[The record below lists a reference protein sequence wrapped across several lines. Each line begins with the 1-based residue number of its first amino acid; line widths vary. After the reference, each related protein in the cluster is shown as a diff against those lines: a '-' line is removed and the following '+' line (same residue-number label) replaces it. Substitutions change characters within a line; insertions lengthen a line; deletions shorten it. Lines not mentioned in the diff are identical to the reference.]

1 MKKQLLNEINEIK
14 RLFGYQKGVVIS
26 EQLINPSST
35 IHATPPG
42 YGWSIMTP
50 ILKPMM
56 IKQGYEVKQ
65 GSDGKW
71 YSAEPVKSV
80 PDWDKV
86 VKYFSGNTDS
96 RWVFDSITISGDGT
110 YEILKMKSKDTNEPK
125 AMLRL
130 DGNYYFAHL
139 TNWKGRSGTV
149 EGTWKWEGNRPIIK
163 FEEKTKK
170 ASGYVPD
177 TDNDWGG
184 VTDDNKIMGLGAK
197 GSLVKEVQSML
208 ILAGYSGST
217 NSPITKDIEGC
228 KINYEKCD
236 GIYGKSTKEMVKQLQ
251 KDYDGLDDDGI
262 VGNQTYRA
270 LQGALSYAKV
280 K

>member
-1 MKKQLLNEINEIK
+1 MKKQLLNEINEMK

-26 EQLINPSST
+26 EQLINSSST
-35 IHATPPG
+35 IHTTPPG
-42 YGWSIMTP
+42 NGWTIMTP

-65 GSDGKW
+65 DSKGNW
-71 YSAEPVKSV
+71 YYAKPIKSV

-96 RWVFDSITISGDGT
+96 RWVFDSIRLDYDHFGDFDH
-110 YEILKMKSKDTNEPK
+110 EIIKMKSKDTNEPN
-125 AMLRL
+125 ATLEL
-130 DGNYYFAHL
+130 DFEFNATL
-139 TNWKGRSGTV
+139 KNWKGRSGTV

-177 TDNDWGG
+177 TDNDWSG

-197 GSLVKEVQSML
+197 GSLVKQLQNML
-208 ILAGYSGST
+208 IRAGYSGST
-217 NSPITKDIEGC
+217 NSPITKDVEGC
-228 KINYEKCD
+228 KTNYEKCD

-270 LQGALSYAKV
+270 LQWALG
-280 K
+280 

>member
-1 MKKQLLNEINEIK
+1 MKKQLLNEINEMK
-14 RLFGYQKGVVIS
+14 RLFGYQRGVVIS
-26 EQLINPSST
+26 EQT
-35 IHATPPG
+35 IHTTPPG
-42 YGWSIMTP
+42 NGWTKSPP
-50 ILKPMM
+50 IPKPAIPTM
-56 IKQGYEVKQ
+56 IKLANQKGYEVKQ
-65 GSDGKW
+65 DSKGNW
-71 YSAEPVKSV
+71 YYAKPIESV

-96 RWVFDSITISGDGT
+96 HWVFDSISGYIRDETI
-110 YEILKMKSKDTNEPK
+110 KMKSKDANQPNATLELNS
-125 AMLRL
+125 MS
-130 DGNYYFAHL
+130 FAHL
-139 TNWKGRSGTV
+139 KNWKGRSGHV
-149 EGTWKWEGNRPIIK
+149 NGTWKWEGNRPIIK

-177 TDNDWGG
+177 ADDEWFG

-228 KINYEKCD
+228 KIDYEKCD

-270 LQGALSYAKV
+270 LRGSLSYAKA

>member
-1 MKKQLLNEINEIK
+1 MKKQLLNEINEMK
-14 RLFGYQKGVVIS
+14 RLFGYQRGVVIS
-26 EQLINPSST
+26 EQT
-35 IHATPPG
+35 IHTTPPG
-42 YGWSIMTP
+42 EGWTKSPP
-50 ILKPMM
+50 IPKPAIPTM
-56 IKQGYEVKQ
+56 IKLANQKGYEVKQ
-65 GSDGKW
+65 DSKGNW
-71 YSAEPVKSV
+71 YYAKPIKSV

-96 RWVFDSITISGDGT
+96 RWVFDSIRLDFYNETI
-110 YEILKMKSKDTNEPK
+110 KMKSKDANEPN
-125 AMLRL
+125 ATLE
-130 DGNYYFAHL
+130 L
-139 TNWKGRSGTV
+139 TSTSSAYLENWKGRSGSV

-177 TDNDWGG
+177 TDNDWSG

-197 GSLVKEVQSML
+197 GSLVKQLQNML

-228 KINYEKCD
+228 KIDYEKCD

-251 KDYDGLDDDGI
+251 KDYDGLDVDGI

-270 LQGALSYAKV
+270 LQWALG
-280 K
+280 